1 MTVSKQRVFSVEVPE
16 PAPGLWSNCMRVGDA
31 IYLSGM
37 VSTGTDGVIGI
48 DDEYVQART
57 IFEKI
62 RNLLA
67 AAGASMNDIVKLTVF
82 VTRMANS
89 TGVRRARSEFF
100 TGDFP
105 ASSMVE
111 VSRLGR
117 PELLVEIEAVAY
129 AGASAARTDGA

>member
-1 MTVSKQRVFSVEVPE
+1 MTVPKQRVSSSEVPE

-31 IYLSGM
+31 IYVSGM
-37 VSTGTDGVIGI
+37 VSTGPDGVIGI

-57 IFEKI
+57 TFEKI
-62 RNLLA
+62 CHLLA
-67 AAGASMNDIVKLTVF
+67 AAGASMNDIVKLTIF

-89 TGVRRARSEFF
+89 AGVRRARSEFF

-129 AGASAARTDGA
+129 AGASAATTKAA